1 MRHRARQIDL
11 GSGIVLTQRRKGAEA
26 QKFMSL
32 KLILILEDNE
42 DRIRNFQSEVK
53 SLGENFSV
61 RIWFDAPNMIADLP
75 SILKQASLISL
86 DHDLNPQSNVTT
98 DPGTGLEVAEFL
110 AKHSPVCPVLIHSTN
125 HEKAWSMHNELRF
138 GNWQVDRVGPIGDD
152 WIQCLWLPKVKSL
165 LSISD

>member
-1 MRHRARQIDL
+1 
-11 GSGIVLTQRRKGAEA
+11 
-26 QKFMSL
+26 MSH

-42 DRIRNFQSEVK
+42 DRIRSFQSAVK

-75 SILKQASLISL
+75 SILNQACLISL
-86 DHDLNPQSNVTT
+86 DHDLNPQPNITA

-110 AKHSPVCPVLIHSTN
+110 AKQEPICPVLIHSTN

-138 GNWQVDRVGPIGDD
+138 AGWLVDRIGPIGDD

-165 LSISD
+165 LQMSN

>member
-1 MRHRARQIDL
+1 
-11 GSGIVLTQRRKGAEA
+11 
-26 QKFMSL
+26 MSH

-53 SLGENFSV
+53 SLGENVSV

-86 DHDLNPQSNVTT
+86 DHDLNPQSNVTI
-98 DPGTGLEVAEFL
+98 DPGTGLEMADFL
-110 AKHSPVCPVLIHSTN
+110 AKHSPVCPVGIHSTN

-152 WIQCLWLPKVKSL
+152 WIQCLWRPKVKSL

>member
-1 MRHRARQIDL
+1 
-11 GSGIVLTQRRKGAEA
+11 
-26 QKFMSL
+26 MSH

-42 DRIRNFQSEVK
+42 DRIRSFQNAVK
-53 SLGENFSV
+53 SLGENVSV
-61 RIWFDAPNMIADLP
+61 RIWFDAPSMIADLP
-75 SILKQASLISL
+75 PILNQACLISL
-86 DHDLNPQSNVTT
+86 DHDLNPQPNVTT

-125 HEKAWSMHNELRF
+125 YEKAWSMHNELRF